1 MYYMLSMPLCTM
13 LQTFWEH
20 HTDLIGDDPG
30 LSFAG
35 KIDNSFLACKWNEII
50 GDEAVEDFFT
60 ASSLEEQ
67 QEVFDSWPTDTL
79 KKEFG

>member
-1 MYYMLSMPLCTM
+1 M
-13 LQTFWEH
+13 QTFWER

-35 KIDNSFLACKWNEII
+35 MADNSLLACKWNEII
-50 GDEAVEDFFT
+50 GDDAVEDFFT

-79 KKEFG
+79 KKKFG

>member
-1 MYYMLSMPLCTM
+1 M
-13 LQTFWEH
+13 QTFWER
-20 HTDLIGDDPG
+20 HTDLIRDEPG

-50 GDEAVEDFFT
+50 GDEAVEYFFT

-67 QEVFDSWPTDTL
+67 QEIFDSWPTDKL
-79 KKEFG
+79 KKQFG